1 MAKKPD
7 PEQIT
12 LDYNLH
18 DLPTAQHRAGL
29 AGLILQIDSMGPD
42 GNNRSRK
49 LIPTIDE
56 VSPTRA
62 KINFTKDS
70 LQGVF
75 DDLYAAKLVDG
86 KFTARKKKKRAGKM
100 VEIPEDY
107 IEESEVRGKKQKRY
121 VYVNAQTFALA
132 NALTRFVPFEATVW
146 VDLWRRMIWEI
157 PRGGNNVNTRAP
169 FNQKANKPDEPC
181 GLGVKTWED
190 LVTSRKESAKSQFQ
204 RTGLTGALMLGAQSK
219 NAELVAF
226 HSRIDHAILLHFW
239 QVVVMTFTPFIVSR
253 KDQKTKRVGYVLTL
267 PDVAD
272 LIQFRAS
279 FPKMLGNLK
288 TDGRGRP
295 DGAQIDVPEQ
305 ASLEVLK
312 ALQGGD
318 VDNAV
323 GSSMLPASRTSLI
336 GGLAVARDAA
346 AQTALRDLHG
356 CVRAVEAYHMAK
368 SDKKIEILAFGRV
381 ADRPGLIPAY
391 LDIANR
397 LRNPLF
403 RGARL
408 RALVR
413 EQDWHARFLELFT
426 EYPYPFFLEI
436 EGKTPK
442 YLPRFG
448 RDAKAQFAAHYQEIH
463 DVMLNEM
470 DDDEKLKHLG
480 ILVRRIVGGYV
491 DRRAAKKLGLD
502 WDDLP
507 TVGEGRE
514 RRKVLPAPEEF
525 RKQQRRVCDDAF
537 LQMRSRHDEDFVEF
551 FAGSVCAVPHYFD
564 GKSGDLAFLMQ
575 TLMTPAPRDPVVRP
589 VRNRDD
595 VKTLAMLALSAYSFN
610 VRKRDP
616 KKEGSPS

>member
-12 LDYNLH
+12 LKYDLH

-42 GNNRSRK
+42 GNNRSSK

-56 VSPTRA
+56 VSPTGA
-62 KINFTKDS
+62 KIRFTKDS

-86 KFTARKKKKRAGKM
+86 KFPSRKKTKKE
-100 VEIPEDY
+100 EIPEDY
-107 IEESEVRGKKQKRY
+107 IEEVETKGKKVKKY
-121 VYVNAQTFALA
+121 VYINSQTYPLA
-132 NALTRFVPFEATVW
+132 PGLSRHIQPVASAW
-146 VDLWRRMIWEI
+146 VDLWRRMVWEI
-157 PRGGNNVNTRAP
+157 PRGGNNVRARAP
-169 FNQKANKPDEPC
+169 FDQRAKFPDQAC
-181 GLGVKTWED
+181 GEGVKAWAG
-190 LVTSRKESAKSQFQ
+190 LVGFEERRAKS
-204 RTGLTGALMLGAQSK
+204 RLATGPISGALLLGAQAI
-219 NAELVAF
+219 NAESVPF
-226 HSRIDHAILLHFW
+226 KGRVDHNLLLHFW
-239 QVVVMTFTPFIVSR
+239 QVMVMTFVPQVVAK
-253 KDQKTKRVGYVLTL
+253 KDGKIKRVGYVLTI

-272 LIQFRAS
+272 LVEFRAAY
-279 FPKMLGNLK
+279 PKALGNLEVDEK
-288 TDGRGRP
+288 RFPKSARV
-295 DGAQIDVPEQ
+295 DVPEQ
-305 ASLEVLK
+305 ANLEALRALK
-312 ALQGGD
+312 SDLEAEPALAKAAARAVRGGST
-318 VDNAV
+318 
-323 GSSMLPASRTSLI
+323 GST
-336 GGLAVARDAA
+336 GLARDAA
-346 AQTALRDLHG
+346 AHGGLVALRG
-356 CVRAVEAYHMAK
+356 SVRAIESYHMFK
-368 SDKKIEILAFGRV
+368 LGNNVKLLAFARV

-408 RALVR
+408 RALVHN
-413 EQDWHARFLELFT
+413 QDWHARFLELFT
-426 EYPYPFFLEI
+426 EYPHPFFLEI

-502 WDDLP
+502 WDNLP

-514 RRKVLPAPEEF
+514 RRKVLPDPEEF

-575 TLMTPAPRDPVVRP
+575 TLMTPAPRDPVARP
-589 VRNRDD
+589 IRNRDD

-610 VRKRDP
+610 VRKRDS
-616 KKEGSPS
+616 KKEGSSS